1 MSYLLS
7 FSPLDF
13 TKNFAFG
20 LGVGVGL
27 GVVIRKFS
35 QERQRKQEHLV
46 SCLKQLAAEVRQLR
60 ETFIQYAT
68 TSKSIGI
75 AAIEDYSSDEEFYD
89 TERGIES

>member
-7 FSPLDF
+7 FSPINF

-20 LGVGVGL
+20 LGVGVGI
-27 GVVIRKFS
+27 GVVIRKLS
-35 QERQRKQEHLV
+35 QERQQKQEHLV

-60 ETFIQYAT
+60 ETFVQYAT
-68 TSKSIGI
+68 ASRSN

-89 TERGIES
+89 TEHGIES